1 MATDNR
7 PPIEPATRP
16 AQSTRTDLATF
27 HTAEEL
33 EHRLHWAALV
43 EDGLIGAIPP
53 TPPQVA
59 AIRDANDA
67 LFRAIRQRPRD
78 GCG

>member
-7 PPIEPATRP
+7 PP
-16 AQSTRTDLATF
+16 QSRRTDLATF

-43 EDGLIGAIPP
+43 DAGLIGNIPP
-53 TPPQVA
+53 TPRAVA

-67 LFRAIRQRPRD
+67 LFRSFRQRLRIW
-78 GCG
+78 